1 MCFLETNVKNDIA
14 FIIVRFIT
22 LVKGIYAILFVWLF
36 CFIKQVFSNAEI
48 DVRKLV
54 FFASFILL
62 RNKFKLRE
70 GFIMSSQE
78 TVKYEEMSSFF
89 NERAEGYEAH
99 MRETVNSF
107 ETYYDLIS
115 CSIEE
120 TDKEVEILD
129 LGCGTGL
136 EIEGIFKKAP
146 NARITCIDMSEQMLE
161 ILLEKYKSKKGQINI
176 IKDSYLSHSFGV
188 KRYDYVI
195 SVMTMHHFVY
205 DEKKRLYEKIRSAVK
220 DGGRYIE
227 GDYVV
232 SQENE
237 EKWLKE
243 YYEAYEKYGLEAS
256 KLYHIDI
263 PFSIETQKRLLKEAG
278 FTEFELVFKE
288 GEHTIYFAE

>member
-1 MCFLETNVKNDIA
+1 M
-14 FIIVRFIT
+14 
-22 LVKGIYAILFVWLF
+22 
-36 CFIKQVFSNAEI
+36 FSNAEI

-62 RNKFKLRE
+62 RNKFELEE

-107 ETYYDLIS
+107 EMYYDLIS
-115 CSIEE
+115 SSIEE
-120 TDKEVEILD
+120 TDKEIEILD

-146 NARITCIDMSEQMLE
+146 NARVTCIDMSEEMLE

-176 IKDSYLSHSFGV
+176 IKDSYLTHSFGL

-237 EKWLKE
+237 EKWLRE
-243 YYEAYEKYGLEAS
+243 YYEAYEKYGLEAG

-263 PFSIETQKRLLKEAG
+263 PFSMETQKKLLSEAG
-278 FTEFELVFKE
+278 FAKFELVFKE

>member
-1 MCFLETNVKNDIA
+1 M
-14 FIIVRFIT
+14 
-22 LVKGIYAILFVWLF
+22 
-36 CFIKQVFSNAEI
+36 SN
-48 DVRKLV
+48 
-54 FFASFILL
+54 
-62 RNKFKLRE
+62 
-70 GFIMSSQE
+70 QE
-78 TVKYEEMSSFF
+78 TIKYEEMASFF
-89 NERAEGYEAH
+89 NERAEGYESH

-115 CSIEE
+115 YSIEE

-161 ILLEKYKSKKGQINI
+161 ILLEKYKSQESQINI
-176 IKDSYLSHSFGV
+176 IKSSYLTHAFGI
-188 KRYDYVI
+188 KSYDYVI

-205 DEKKRLYEKIRSAVK
+205 DEKKSLYEKIRGSLR

-232 SQENE
+232 SQDNE
-237 EKWLKE
+237 ERWLKE
-243 YYEAYEKYGLEAS
+243 YYEAYEKFGLQAG

-263 PFSIETQKRLLKEAG
+263 PFSMETQKKLLNEAG
-278 FTEFELVFKE
+278 FAKLELVFKE